1 MQYLS
6 SGPNGDNNNNYG
18 LVREPYPPVD
28 LGRPVFPIERPVAEG
43 ADGSFQFGQLVRRYW
58 MLLAGLAVLGAIA
71 GFTSV
76 VLSSPM
82 YRSILVLELQN
93 PNGGLLRGGEGGG
106 GFETSEVDIQTQVSI
121 LQSAEYRQKA
131 AAQMQVDSVPL
142 PTAGRDFFSR
152 IRSKIHPSNENPSE
166 AQKTGLAVAVETF
179 IARPVN
185 HTRLIELV
193 CQSTSPDVAAG
204 YLDAMSA
211 VFISEAKESHSRT
224 SQSTNVW
231 VASQIE
237 DTKQKVL
244 EAEQKLND
252 YDQASGNV
260 FAGQDATLDNTK
272 LAQLK
277 SELAKIQQVRINR
290 QARYEATLKNP
301 PEHLAEVLD
310 DNVLRGY
317 QVQIENLKR
326 EKAALL
332 SVYTEKHEKVRRVDA
347 QLQQLQ
353 RTYDTEMNSILKRIK
368 NDYESAQREESLLSR
383 DYKNQSQRV
392 GSEASKAANYASL
405 RREAETQRQMYQSL
419 LLQQSQA
426 NMSGSVPVT
435 PIRVVQHAQAPERPY
450 KPRAILN
457 ISFGVMFGLA
467 LCVGIIFVRERLDR
481 SIKAPGASRRL
492 FNAPE
497 LGVIP
502 NLGVNGFAVNK
513 RGWLGAKGMNGT
525 HENGSALVVQ
535 PNGPQYVTES
545 FRSTLASILR
555 AQASGKPQKIILV
568 TSPGPSEG
576 KTTVVHNLGMVLA
589 ETGRRVLL
597 VDADFRRPHLH
608 RKFGLPNEWGLIDVL
623 CDDLPLDEYP
633 PERLETPTGLPGLS
647 ILPNRVTQNNVAKAL
662 YSPRLRAVL
671 EMLSRRY
678 DMILVD
684 APPILSVADARII
697 APLADS
703 VILVLRCG
711 VTDRESAMEAHQR
724 IQEDGVSVLGT
735 VLTDYNL
742 SADRRRQYYYD
753 YGDTIRA

>member
-28 LGRPVFPIERPVAEG
+28 LGRPAYPIEHPVAEG
-43 ADGSFQFGQLVRRYW
+43 SDGAFNFGSLVRRYW
-58 MLLAGLAVLGAIA
+58 MLLTGLALLGAIV

-82 YRSILVLELQN
+82 YRSILLLELQN

-121 LQSAEYRQKA
+121 LQSASYRNKA
-131 AAQMQVDSVPL
+131 AEQMRNDSVPL
-142 PTAGRDFFSR
+142 PTAGHDLFAK

-166 AQKTGLAVAVETF
+166 AQKTALTVAVETF
-179 IARPVN
+179 IARPIN
-185 HTRLIELV
+185 HTRLIEMV
-193 CQSTSPDVAAG
+193 CQSSSPDVAAG
-204 YLDAMSA
+204 YLNAMALVFKNDANQ
-211 VFISEAKESHSRT
+211 SRMAS
-224 SQSTNVW
+224 SQKTDAW
-231 VASQIE
+231 VASAIE
-237 DTKQKVL
+237 NTKQQL
-244 EAEQKLND
+244 TDAEQRLND
-252 YDQASGNV
+252 FVQASGNV
-260 FAGQDATLDNTK
+260 FAGQDGTLDDTK

-277 SELAKIQQVRINR
+277 SELAKIQAQRIR
-290 QARYEATLKNP
+290 TQTRYEQTLKNP

-326 EKAALL
+326 EKAQLL
-332 SVYTEKHEKVRRVDA
+332 TTFTEKHEKVRRVDA

-353 RTYDTEMNSILKRIK
+353 RTYDAEVDSVVKRIK
-368 NDYESAQREESLLSR
+368 NDYDSAQREENLLSR

-392 GSEASKAANYASL
+392 GSEASKAANYNSL
-405 RREAETQRQMYQSL
+405 RREVETQRQMYQSL
-419 LLQQSQA
+419 LMQKNQA
-426 NMSGSVPVT
+426 SMSGTLPGS
-435 PIRVVQHAQAPERPY
+435 PIRVIEEAQVPEHPY

-535 PNGPQYVTES
+535 QNGPQFVTES

-555 AQASGKPQKIILV
+555 AQASGKPQKIVLV

-671 EMLSRRY
+671 EMLSHRY

-711 VTDRESAMEAHQR
+711 VTDRESAMEAYQR

-742 SADRRRQYYYD
+742 NADRRRQYYYD
-753 YGDTIRA
+753 YGDKIRA